1 MTGRKEST
9 GRTEAVRT
17 VLVVDDEFGTV
28 EVLVAALEDAGYR
41 VLTAA
46 NGRRALERIEENK
59 PDLVVSDFMMPLM
72 DGATLVQAMHSNP
85 EYRDIPVIMMS
96 AAPEAALRKH
106 LDGYAAF
113 LRKPFRLQALLELI
127 SAIFARAEPAPPP
140 SG

>member
-1 MTGRKEST
+1 M
-9 GRTEAVRT
+9 RT

-46 NGRRALERIEENK
+46 NGRRGLERLEENK
-59 PDLVVSDFMMPLM
+59 PDLVISDFMMPLM
-72 DGATLVQAMHSNP
+72 DGAAMVAAMRENP
-85 EYRDIPVIMMS
+85 SFRDIPVIMMS

-113 LRKPFRLQALLELI
+113 LRKPFRIAVLLDVILSVLERTPG
-127 SAIFARAEPAPPP
+127 AR
-140 SG
+140 GD

>member
-72 DGATLVQAMHSNP
+72 DGAALVQAMHSNP

>member
-1 MTGRKEST
+1 
-9 GRTEAVRT
+9 VRT

-46 NGRRALERIEENK
+46 NGRRALERLEENK

-72 DGATLVQAMHSNP
+72 DGAALVQAMRANP
-85 EYRDIPVIMMS
+85 EYQHIPVIMMS
-96 AAPEAALRKH
+96 AAPETALRRH

-113 LRKPFRLQALLELI
+113 LRKPFRVPALLQI
-127 SAIFARAEPAPPP
+127 IASIFDRAEPQQPQ
-140 SG
+140 S

>member
-1 MTGRKEST
+1 M
-9 GRTEAVRT
+9 

>member
-1 MTGRKEST
+1 M
-9 GRTEAVRT
+9 RT

-46 NGRRALERIEENK
+46 NGRRALERLEENK

-72 DGATLVQAMHSNP
+72 DGAALVQAMRANP
-85 EYRDIPVIMMS
+85 EYQHIPVIMMS
-96 AAPEAALRKH
+96 AAPEAALRRH

-113 LRKPFRLQALLELI
+113 LRKPFRVHALLQI
-127 SAIFARAEPAPPP
+127 IASIFDRAEPQQPQ
-140 SG
+140 S